1 MSGAEKF
8 CLRWND
14 FESNVSTAFRE
25 LREEKDFFDVTLA
38 CEDEQIHA
46 HKVILGACSSF
57 FRLVGQPAACRLNS
71 VRISFKNFV
80 VHFSKVNDTG
90 NKLNLLFLSK
100 NSSSK

>member
-57 FRLVGQPAACRLNS
+57 FRLVGQPAALKLISKLS
-71 VRISFKNFV
+71 V
-80 VHFSKVNDTG
+80 
-90 NKLNLLFLSK
+90 KL
-100 NSSSK
+100 SSDKL

>member
-1 MSGAEKF
+1 MGSAEKF

-25 LREEKDFFDVTLA
+25 LRDQKDFFDVTLA

-57 FRLVGQPAACRLNS
+57 FRS
-71 VRISFKNFV
+71 VPVIY
-80 VHFSKVNDTG
+80 HAHKVI
-90 NKLNLLFLSK
+90 LIA
-100 NSSSK
+100 